1 MSAVGNISIASNFS
15 NKGHDDD
22 DVLNY
27 HNIPE
32 NINDALDS

>member
-1 MSAVGNISIASNFS
+1 MSAVGDMSIASNLS
-15 NKGHDDD
+15 NAGHDDA
-22 DVLNY
+22 LNY